1 MGTTREPYT
10 LAVLSRRIHAA
21 LPATANSLMQVL
33 DSVSCDVA
41 RLDAFRPEPVMG
53 IGANDLNRL
62 FGYQIEFLGR
72 SAVFA
77 KSHMNAMATVVSVA
91 SSVYSP
97 LVLCRSALESLG
109 HLYWAADEQLGSHGR
124 LLGTMRA
131 RMKDQQKAL
140 LLRRDYGSEPEIKE
154 AEAIIKSDRRASD
167 ALKAGMSKA
176 QYKRTKPLSP
186 TDAVTKL
193 MPEHATKR
201 MTAYE
206 HLSEHSHG
214 NTTWVDAREFTDLES
229 LRLMQP
235 TQATVETFLLPVL
248 WSLEGMSQAFGRARK
263 IMPLEFDADLLAGRI
278 AHLVQIAQDHGGDD
292 VWPRI

>member
-1 MGTTREPYT
+1 
-10 LAVLSRRIHAA
+10 
-21 LPATANSLMQVL
+21 MQVL
-33 DSVSCDVA
+33 DSVSCDVE
-41 RLDAFRPEPVMG
+41 RLDAFRPEPIQG
-53 IGANDLNRL
+53 IGADDLKRI

-72 SAVFA
+72 SAIFA

-109 HLYWAADEQLGSHGR
+109 HLYWAADEQLGTDGR
-124 LLGTMRA
+124 LLATLRT
-131 RMKDQQKAL
+131 RMKNHQRAL
-140 LLRRDYGSEPEIKE
+140 LLRRDYGSEPEIRE
-154 AEAIIKSDRRASD
+154 AEAIINSDRRASD
-167 ALKAGMSKA
+167 ALKAGMSNA
-176 QYKRTKPLSP
+176 EHRRTRPLNP

-214 NTTWVDAREFTDLES
+214 NTAWAGAREFTDLES

-235 TQATVETFLLPVL
+235 TQSTVETFLLPVL
-248 WSLEGMSQAFGRARK
+248 WSLDGMSRAFGRARD
-263 IMPLEFDADLLAGRI
+263 IMPLEFDADLLADRT
-278 AHLVQIAQDHGGDD
+278 AHLVQIAQDHGDD
-292 VWPRI
+292 DAWSRT